1 MNSWQIGPSTY
12 LFLHLSQNIF
22 SLKWSIINNQSYN
35 LGKELVNKSR
45 IHPMKTFQFLDEFNF
60 KKVKWHFKL
69 KCSQKRISSISW
81 IWNMMIVFVLLDPP
95 VLTYHL
101 RLDFFSIRFN
111 RLYCWDDDFR
121 FWKRGDLALFW
132 HTWVSF
138 GYICKICVSKI

>member
-1 MNSWQIGPSTY
+1 MDVNAFQLFMNLSSTI
-12 LFLHLSQNIF
+12 LKGHFCSSPTGFLRIF
-22 SLKWSIINNQSYN
+22 SPYPKIHGGKYAVIKSKKLN
-35 LGKELVNKSR
+35 LRICCLLIRPIRKLHELNS
-45 IHPMKTFQFLDEFNF
+45 TS

-111 RLYCWDDDFR
+111 RLYC
-121 FWKRGDLALFW
+121 
-132 HTWVSF
+132 
-138 GYICKICVSKI
+138 